1 LGSGQQTLVAPMARP
16 SKFAAL
22 EHAYRVLG
30 VLPNSSALE
39 IRRAYRQLAKT
50 WHPDR
55 VAHDSPQQQRA
66 TQRMLEINE
75 AFDLIK
81 HAPLRF
87 HVDAQPEVVT
97 PPADWTWTSS
107 STPTS
112 PTPVAYRSE
121 PVPDFLE
128 YVVRFVAGL
137 LFGAFIS
144 FFGLFLRGNSLPLA
158 FALPLL
164 FAIGS
169 TIFGDRF
176 WYIILR
182 VIWLWE

>member
-1 LGSGQQTLVAPMARP
+1 MARP

-30 VLPNSSALE
+30 VLPDRSALE

-55 VAHDSPQQQRA
+55 FAHDSPQQQRA
-66 TQRMLEINE
+66 TERMHEINE
-75 AFDLIK
+75 AFALVK

-87 HVDAQPEVVT
+87 HVDAQPEVAT

-107 STPTS
+107 STSTSSSNSTPTS

-137 LFGAFIS
+137 LFGAVIS
-144 FFGLFLRGNSLPLA
+144 FFGLFLRGSSLPLV
-158 FALPLL
+158 FALPVGFGL
-164 FAIGS
+164 GS